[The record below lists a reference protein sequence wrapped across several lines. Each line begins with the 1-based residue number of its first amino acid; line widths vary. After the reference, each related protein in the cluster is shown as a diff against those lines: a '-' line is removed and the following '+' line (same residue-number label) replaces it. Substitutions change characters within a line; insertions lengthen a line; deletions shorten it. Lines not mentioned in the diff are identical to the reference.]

1 MKRDLCY
8 SCVSLRAVTELSVIK
23 QLLMLMNVS
32 HLFQQKKRRKQNKTS
47 YVCFIQKTKVR
58 KNSIVRPPLSTLSCR
73 RKSFW
78 LFYTCTSKTT
88 QDQVCEC
95 CSPCV
100 VTNND
105 WGWNWMGFKTPSNPG
120 CSVNSTT
127 ESNVAVKMAL

>member
-47 YVCFIQKTKVR
+47 YICFIQKTKVR

-73 RKSFW
+73 RKSF
-78 LFYTCTSKTT
+78 
-88 QDQVCEC
+88 
-95 CSPCV
+95 
-100 VTNND
+100 
-105 WGWNWMGFKTPSNPG
+105 
-120 CSVNSTT
+120 
-127 ESNVAVKMAL
+127 